1 MRVAVIGGG
10 LFGCTAAVEAARAGH
25 EVHLFEAKN
34 DILRGASGH
43 NQARLHEGYHY
54 PRSPETVRACQNANH
69 LFRKEYGKAVVKSDN
84 RFYSIARDSKT
95 DPWEYIEFCRRHGLE
110 HQHHEW
116 PRRLDG
122 LQLTLKVKE
131 DAIDVDILRG
141 LIAHKLLAEGV
152 KVRFGA
158 EPVSFDRYII
168 ATYGQ
173 PCAPG
178 WCKALVD
185 LPKPAYQ
192 FEVCEA
198 VVIRLPEGLEG
209 ISIVIMDGEFC
220 CLDPIAGT
228 DLHMLSHVKHSIHA
242 TNDGF
247 KPAVPRYLDGLL
259 NAGIVHSSNSKVGKI
274 LKESAR
280 YMPFLNE
287 AEYEGSIF
295 TVKAVLSGQDATDAR
310 PTLIEQVD
318 DRVVRIFSG
327 KMGTCVKAAQDAL
340 ELIEGR
346 ALEAA

>member
-10 LFGCTAAVEAARAGH
+10 LFGCTAAIEAARAGH
-25 EVHLFEAKN
+25 EAHLFEAKN

-54 PRSPETVRACQNANH
+54 PRSPETVMACQTANH
-69 LFRKEYGKAVVKSDN
+69 LFRKEYGKAVVRSDN
-84 RFYSIARDSKT
+84 RFYSVARDSKT

-141 LIAHKLLAEGV
+141 LIAHKLLASGV
-152 KVRFGA
+152 KVHLGHAVSGA
-158 EPVSFDRYII
+158 PDFDAVLL
-168 ATYGQ
+168 ATYAGLPLWPQ
-173 PCAPG
+173 PDRQYELC
-178 WCKALVD
+178 
-185 LPKPAYQ
+185 
-192 FEVCEA
+192 EV
-198 VVIRLPEGLEG
+198 VLLRLPEGFG
-209 ISIVIMDGEFC
+209 DTSIVIMDGEFC
-220 CLDPIAGT
+220 CLDPMIGT
-228 DLHMLSHVKHSIHA
+228 GLHMLSHVKHSIHA
-242 TNDGF
+242 SRNDWPPMAAIPVNCGVVTGAPT
-247 KPAVPRYLDGLL
+247 KHVDIITA
-259 NAGIVHSSNSKVGKI
+259 
-274 LKESAR
+274 SAR
-280 YMPFLNE
+280 FMPFLHE
-287 AEYEGSIF
+287 AQYEGSMY
-295 TVKAVLSGQDATDAR
+295 TVKAVLPGQDATDAR
-310 PTLIEQVD
+310 PTLVEQVD